1 MSVWP
6 ARRQM
11 QRSKPCEEAGPGD
24 VGNHGKPNARHQTW
38 GWCIEAISERWWL
51 GDGLW
56 QLGFTWLYH
65 LNISESYISIENHW
79 KGGMPVMSPLSP
91 TATPQAWKVL
101 PWLKPSRRCCE
112 KPRPIDPSLLPGTEI
127 DQRHIHNAQGRANG
141 ELVCHCLLPQS
152 STLHDAL
159 NLWLYTPGE
168 SECY

>member
-1 MSVWP
+1 M
-6 ARRQM
+6 RRS
-11 QRSKPCEEAGPGD
+11 RPWRRAVSTVFGRAGD

-56 QLGFTWLYH
+56 KLGFTIWIS
-65 LNISESYISIENHW
+65 LNPISPLKRSYAL
-79 KGGMPVMSPLSP
+79 VMSALSP

-168 SECY
+168 SEC